1 VQWYSWSP
9 CSVGIEQVLLSLLLL
24 QWNRRLCRVSHMLRQ
39 TRAPLLLSQGV
50 SIAGILFLSCKSK
63 RERDC
68 VYTVSSN
75 DLEMKGGF

>member
-1 VQWYSWSP
+1 
-9 CSVGIEQVLLSLLLL
+9 
-24 QWNRRLCRVSHMLRQ
+24 MLRQ